1 MKISEI
7 GIADV
12 VEYLRLEDGWY
23 YDEQINA
30 IMAATKNYIMHYT
43 GLTELEL
50 NQYDDIYIAYM
61 VLCQHLYDNRS
72 MFVDKDNVNL
82 VVQSVLDMH
91 RVNFL

>member
-50 NQYDDIYIAYM
+50 NQYDDIYI

>member
-23 YDEQINA
+23 YDQQINE
-30 IMAATKNYIMHYT
+30 IMAATKNYIMNYT